1 MVRTEHSLNWERP
14 LSAVA
19 VAVPLG
25 LPRALTVLMPQ
36 QARQRIL
43 RMVAV
48 VALRIPMA
56 QVELAQPTEV
66 TVQTTQVAV
75 VEVQVKMAQTPPVL
89 PAGVAA
95 VLARAHH

>member
-1 MVRTEHSLNWERP
+1 MVRTEHARNWERP

-25 LPRALTVLMPQ
+25 LPRVQTVLMPQ

-48 VALRIPMA
+48 VALRMPMA
-56 QVELAQPTEV
+56 QVVQVQPTV
-66 TVQTTQVAV
+66 ATVQPTQVAV
-75 VEVQVKMAQTPPVL
+75 VEVQVKMAQTPPVP
-89 PAGVAA
+89 PAGVVA
-95 VLARAHH
+95 VLA